1 MNYKKYLKLS
11 FASLVILSFITLN
24 SGCSG
29 DKNKAVDEEQEEE
42 PIDATKDNLVSVN
55 GELFSIP
62 SPLQTSMLLKNSGA
76 NYSKDMLNV
85 TSKLPSYSTEYKKA
99 LNLGVYG
106 ADLGY
111 VIIYGQ
117 TQDALGYLNASKRL
131 ADDINVSGAF
141 DAALMKRFEKNM
153 GNNDSLLVIFTSAY
167 RSTDSYLK
175 NNDRTAVSGMV
186 ITGGWIESMYFT
198 LNILKKDFKNKQA
211 VVQRVGEQKNT
222 LDHVIKLLTPYYQ
235 NPDMTE
241 LTELIDAMVDLYH
254 EFEDIEVKYT
264 YVKPT
269 TDVANKITT
278 INSTT
283 EVKITNEQLD
293 IITEKLTAIRQMI
306 IN

>member
-1 MNYKKYLKLS
+1 MKYNKYLRLTAVC
-11 FASLVILSFITLN
+11 FLVASSSLYLA
-24 SGCSG
+24 GCKG
-29 DKNKAVDEEQEEE
+29 DKKETETTEEDV
-42 PIDATKDNLVSVN
+42 IDASKDNLVSVN

-62 SPLQTSMLLKNSGA
+62 SPLQTSILLKTSGA

-117 TQDALGYLNASKRL
+117 TQDALGYLNASKKL
-131 ADDINVSGAF
+131 AEDINVSGAF
-141 DAALMKRFEKNM
+141 DENLMKRFEKNM
-153 GNNDSLLVIFTSAY
+153 SNNDSLLSIFTSAY
-167 RSTDSYLK
+167 RATDLYLK
-175 NNDRTAVSGMV
+175 NNDRNAVSGMV
-186 ITGGWIESMYFT
+186 ITGGWVESMYFT
-198 LNILKKDFKNKQA
+198 LNILKKDFKNKQN

-222 LDHVIKLLTPYYQ
+222 LDHVIKLLTPFYQ

-241 LTELIDAMVDLYH
+241 LTELTDALVDMYH

-264 YVKPT
+264 YIKPT

-283 EVKITNEQLD
+283 EVKITDEQLKN
-293 IITEKLTAIRQMI
+293 ISEKLNAIRQMI

>member
-1 MNYKKYLKLS
+1 MNYKKFLNLALVGALVFTS
-11 FASLVILSFITLN
+11 SLILTSCN
-24 SGCSG
+24 G
-29 DKNKAVDEEQEEE
+29 DKNKVEEQEEE
-42 PIDATKDNLVSVN
+42 EPVDAAKDNLVSVN

-62 SPLQTSMLLKNSGA
+62 SPLQTSILLKNSGA
-76 NYSKDMLNV
+76 NYSKDILNV

-117 TQDALGYLNASKRL
+117 TQDALGYLNAAKRL

-141 DAALMKRFEKNM
+141 DANLMKRFEKNM
-153 GNNDSLLVIFTSAY
+153 GNNDSLLSIFTSGY
-167 RSTDSYLK
+167 RATDSYLK
-175 NNDRTAVSGMV
+175 NNDRNAVSGMV
-186 ITGGWIESMYFT
+186 ITGGWVESMYFT
-198 LNILKKDFKNKQA
+198 LNILKKDFKDKKT
-211 VVQRVGEQKNT
+211 VIQRVGEQRNT
-222 LDHVIKLLTPYYQ
+222 LDHVIKLLTPFYQ

-241 LTELIDAMVDLYH
+241 LTELTDALLELYH
-254 EFEDIEVKYT
+254 DFEDIEVVYT
-264 YVKPT
+264 YKKPT

-283 EVKITNEQLD
+283 EVKITDEQLKN
-293 IITEKLTAIRQMI
+293 ITEKLNSIREMI

>member
-1 MNYKKYLKLS
+1 MNHKKYLKL
-11 FASLVILSFITLN
+11 AILSFVIFSCTTFISSCTDSKKQEEGLE
-24 SGCSG
+24 
-29 DKNKAVDEEQEEE
+29 DEEEFD
-42 PIDATKDNLVSVN
+42 PGKDILTNLY

-62 SPLQTSMLLKNSGA
+62 SPLQTSILLKSSGA
-76 NYSKDMLNV
+76 NYSKDLLNV

-117 TQDALGYLNASKRL
+117 TQDALGYLSAS
-131 ADDINVSGAF
+131 
-141 DAALMKRFEKNM
+141 
-153 GNNDSLLVIFTSAY
+153 
-167 RSTDSYLK
+167 
-175 NNDRTAVSGMV
+175 
-186 ITGGWIESMYFT
+186 
-198 LNILKKDFKNKQA
+198 KKDFKNKQ
-211 VVQRVGEQKNT
+211 VVIQRVGEQKNT

-235 NPDMTE
+235 NPDLTE
-241 LTELIDAMVDLYH
+241 LTELTDALLDLFH
-254 EFEDIEVKYT
+254 DFEDIEMKYT

-283 EVKITNEQLD
+283 EVKITDEQLNN
-293 IITEKLTAIRQMI
+293 ISEKLAGIRSMI